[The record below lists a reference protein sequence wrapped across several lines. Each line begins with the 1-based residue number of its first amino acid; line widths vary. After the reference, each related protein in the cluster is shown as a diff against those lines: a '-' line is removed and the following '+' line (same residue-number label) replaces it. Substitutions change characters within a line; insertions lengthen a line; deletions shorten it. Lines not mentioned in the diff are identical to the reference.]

1 MDQAFVPAF
10 RGVLESFHPTFED
23 KKNYD
28 VDEDDFDQLLNLAV

>member
-1 MDQAFVPAF
+1 MDQAFIPAF
-10 RGVLESFHPTFED
+10 GGVLESFHATFED